1 MLLRNSPDP
10 EAASY
15 FVYPIRHNPLNRKNS
30 FLLSAFLVTHFVPT
44 STALRWITA
53 FCPLHFEKEIT
64 MNLMNNCAPP
74 AKNVILKYNIWRCAM
89 YKTRLKKVGG
99 SIMLAVPPA
108 VLKALELSTDS
119 EVGMTI
125 DNGCLIIEPQKRPH
139 YSLEELLAQCDPH
152 AEMSEEDRE
161 WIDAPAVGKEIL

>member
-1 MLLRNSPDP
+1 MDNG
-10 EAASY
+10 
-15 FVYPIRHNPLNRKNS
+15 
-30 FLLSAFLVTHFVPT
+30 
-44 STALRWITA
+44 
-53 FCPLHFEKEIT
+53 FCPLNYEKEIT

-74 AKNVILKYNIWRCAM
+74 AINVILKYNIWRCAM
-89 YKTRLKKVGG
+89 YTTRLKKVGG

-108 VLKALELSTDS
+108 VLKTLELSTDS

-125 DNGCLIIEPQKRPH
+125 NNGCLIIEPQKRPH

-152 AEMSEEDRE
+152 AEISEEDRE